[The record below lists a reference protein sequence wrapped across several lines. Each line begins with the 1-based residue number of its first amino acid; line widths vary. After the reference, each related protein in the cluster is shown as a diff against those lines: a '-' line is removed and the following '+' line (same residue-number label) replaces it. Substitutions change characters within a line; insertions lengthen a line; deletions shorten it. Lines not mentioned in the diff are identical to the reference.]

1 MAKLSTID
9 NDNFRNINTNF
20 RQRFDAST
28 NALQVLHGQDL
39 SDKIAIVTG
48 ANLGGIGYEIA
59 RTLGRSG
66 CSVIFACRD
75 FAKAECAVGKVRS
88 ERPNVK
94 CYPMHLDL
102 ASLKSVR
109 SFASAFQV
117 GWPNIRFFYSN
128 KVLFLYSW
136 RGGNG
141 FSTRIVPK
149 LQIRSGEATSDL

>member
-48 ANLGGIGYEIA
+48 ANQGGIGYEIA

-117 GWPNIRFFYSN
+117 GWPNIRFLPASTRSVPPGLHFALLLL
-128 KVLFLYSW
+128 LFLLLFLLFLLLLGS
-136 RGGNG
+136 
-141 FSTRIVPK
+141 
-149 LQIRSGEATSDL
+149 L